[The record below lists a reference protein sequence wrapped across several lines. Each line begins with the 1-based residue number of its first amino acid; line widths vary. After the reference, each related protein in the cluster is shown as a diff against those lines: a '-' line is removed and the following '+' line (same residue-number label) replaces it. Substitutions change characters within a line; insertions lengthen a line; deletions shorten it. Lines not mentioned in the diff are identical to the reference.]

1 MEFVPE
7 VKPSHNVLTPDP
19 TLWNSLGIDAL
30 RWHRRDQFIEWI
42 KGLLAVPFVL
52 DAQPTELYS
61 ENSVALKKTAERA
74 ATRYAEILKDVE
86 HLIQEHVNH
95 EKSHIAGLSKLK
107 LLVPSIGPFFTPLP
121 LADAFWHED
130 NLRQISR
137 RRFVPPSFNDIRMV
151 LNTSQIM
158 GLAQYEGVDLITF
171 DGDLTIYEYAGQVK
185 PDSPII
191 QPIINLLRRGK
202 KVGIVTAVGFPEP
215 GMYYKLLQGLLDAIK
230 DSDLS
235 EEQRENLIIC
245 GGECNF
251 MFRYSSNVPDLSYV
265 VPRNEW
271 ALEEM
276 LAWTEEDIQ
285 SLLDVAETA
294 LRDCRSNLNL
304 PGNLLRKPRAVGIWP
319 LPGCQIPREKL
330 EESVMVLQ
338 QVVEKTEVAKR
349 VPFCAFNGGNDVFID
364 IGDKSYGVMSCQK
377 YFGGIPPHRTLHI
390 GDQFLSATGAN
401 DFKARI
407 ACTTAWVTSPEETA
421 LLLNSLET
429 FEKQVKQSKENSN

>member
-1 MEFVPE
+1 
-7 VKPSHNVLTPDP
+7 
-19 TLWNSLGIDAL
+19 
-30 RWHRRDQFIEWI
+30 
-42 KGLLAVPFVL
+42 
-52 DAQPTELYS
+52 
-61 ENSVALKKTAERA
+61 
-74 ATRYAEILKDVE
+74 
-86 HLIQEHVNH
+86 
-95 EKSHIAGLSKLK
+95 
-107 LLVPSIGPFFTPLP
+107 
-121 LADAFWHED
+121 
-130 NLRQISR
+130 
-137 RRFVPPSFNDIRMV
+137 MV

-349 VPFCAFNGGNDVFID
+349 VPFCAFNGTFFPLESNCD
-364 IGDKSYGVMSCQK
+364 
-377 YFGGIPPHRTLHI
+377 L
-390 GDQFLSATGAN
+390 
-401 DFKARI
+401 
-407 ACTTAWVTSPEETA
+407 AC
-421 LLLNSLET
+421 LNA
-429 FEKQVKQSKENSN
+429 